1 MDNIYIQYTFI
12 AFLVGFAVWYIFGM
26 IKNTFKK
33 KDDGS
38 CGSNCGCAPKPKKN
52 QTK

>member
-1 MDNIYIQYTFI
+1 MDNIYIQYAFI

-26 IKNTFKK
+26 LKNTFKK

-38 CGSNCGCAPKPKKN
+38 CSSNCGCSGNSVKN
-52 QTK
+52 KLK